1 MEYFDTESKTIL
13 VLFCSND
20 SFWTLKGTPNLQQ
33 IQPKA
38 QDRGGDKDTGR
49 QMSSIIQWLGPWYA
63 QYAMVPQSYMTH
75 ISHLNDNSS

>member
-20 SFWTLKGTPNLQQ
+20 SFWTLKGTPNLHQ

-49 QMSSIIQWLGPWYA
+49 QMSSIIQ
-63 QYAMVPQSYMTH
+63 
-75 ISHLNDNSS
+75 